1 MTQSGYR
8 KFLINEMTR
17 LSKLKSLALYPPN
30 AEEPRGFEE
39 NVIGYTLQK
48 DFVCRIMSD
57 PVFAEAAF
65 EKYCIGDTEQ

>member
-48 DFVCRIMSD
+48 DFVRRIMSD

>member
-1 MTQSGYR
+1 MTREEYR
-8 KFLINEMTR
+8 KFLVNEMTR

-48 DFVCRIMSD
+48 DFVRRIMSD
-57 PVFAEAAF
+57 PVYAEAAY
-65 EKYCIGDTEQ
+65 EKYGIRDTEQ

>member
-17 LSKLKSLALYPPN
+17 LNKLKSLALYPPN

-39 NVIGYTLQK
+39 NVIGYILQK
-48 DFVCRIMSD
+48 DFVRRIMSD
-57 PVFAEAAF
+57 PVFAKAAY
-65 EKYCIGDTEQ
+65 EKYGIRDTEQ

>member
-1 MTQSGYR
+1 MTREEYR
-8 KFLINEMTR
+8 KFLVNEMTR

-39 NVIGYTLQK
+39 NVIGYIMQK
-48 DFVCRIMSD
+48 DFVRKIMSD